1 MPLLAND
8 TDGAVTRKRLE
19 TWAAKEEKA
28 TIVALAD
35 EASTQSATT
44 LAGAKRVIYTM
55 TPSASRTL
63 TTPTGALLGAAFT
76 DEAVGSTFEFT
87 VVNVAAATHPIVV
100 TAAVS
105 GVTLVGVAAT
115 FSVAAASSAT
125 FVGVF
130 TAANTV
136 SFYRE

>member
-19 TWAAKEEKA
+19 AWAAKEEKA
-28 TIVALAD
+28 TVVALAD

-100 TAAVS
+100 TAGAS
-105 GVTLVGVAAT
+105 GVTLVGVAAN

>member
-8 TDGAVTRKRLE
+8 TDGAVTRKRIESYVALQ
-19 TWAAKEEKA
+19 EKA
-28 TIVALAD
+28 TVVALAD
-35 EASTQSATT
+35 EASTQTAAT
-44 LAGAKRVIYTM
+44 LAGAGRVIYTM
-55 TPSASRTL
+55 TPTASRTL

-76 DEAVGSTFEFT
+76 DEAIGTAFEFT

-100 TAAVS
+100 TAAAS

-136 SFYRE
+136 SLYRE

>member
-1 MPLLAND
+1 MPLISNTNGAIDRTRLA
-8 TDGAVTRKRLE
+8 A
-19 TWAAKEEKA
+19 WATKEEKA
-28 TIVALAD
+28 TVVA
-35 EASTQSATT
+35 ATDAATVQTAAT
-44 LAGAKRVIYTM
+44 LAGAARTIYTM
-55 TPSASRTL
+55 TPTASRTL
-63 TTPTGALLGAAFT
+63 TTPTGAELGAAFG
-76 DEAVGSTFEFT
+76 DEAVGSSFEFT

-100 TAAVS
+100 TAGAS

-130 TAANTV
+130 TAADTV

>member
-1 MPLLAND
+1 MPLKSNDNGAIDRTRLA
-8 TDGAVTRKRLE
+8 AWV
-19 TWAAKEEKA
+19 AKEEKTTVVAA
-28 TIVALAD
+28 TDA
-35 EASTQSATT
+35 ATT
-44 LAGAKRVIYTM
+44 MLTSDLIGAKRVVYTM
-55 TPSASRTL
+55 TPTASRAL
-63 TTPTGALLGAAFT
+63 TTPTGAELGAGFT
-76 DEAVGSTFEFT
+76 DEAVGSSFEFT

-100 TAAVS
+100 TAGAS

>member
-8 TDGAVTRKRLE
+8 TAGAVTRKRIESYVALQ
-19 TWAAKEEKA
+19 EKA
-28 TIVALAD
+28 TIVAATD
-35 EASTQSATT
+35 AATVQSADT
-44 LAGAKRVIYTM
+44 LAGAGRVIYTM
-55 TPSASRTL
+55 TPTASRTL
-63 TTPTGALLGAAFT
+63 TTPTGAELGTAFT
-76 DEAVGSTFEFT
+76 DEAIGTAFEFT

-100 TAAVS
+100 TAGAS

>member
-8 TDGAVTRKRLE
+8 TDGAVTRKRIESYIALQ
-19 TWAAKEEKA
+19 EKA
-28 TIVALAD
+28 TVVAATD
-35 EASTQSATT
+35 ANTTQSAAT
-44 LAGAKRVIYTM
+44 LAGNGRVIYTM
-55 TPSASRTL
+55 TPTASRTL
-63 TTPTGALLGAAFT
+63 TTPTGAELGAAFT
-76 DEAVGSTFEFT
+76 DEAIGTSFEFT

-100 TAAVS
+100 TAAAS

-136 SFYRE
+136 SLYRE

>member
-1 MPLLAND
+1 MPLIAND
-8 TDGAVTRKRLE
+8 TAGAVTRKRIE
-19 TWAAKEEKA
+19 SY
-28 TIVALAD
+28 VALQEKVTVVAATD
-35 EASTQSATT
+35 AATTQSADT
-44 LAGAKRVIYTM
+44 LAGAGRVIYTM
-55 TPSASRTL
+55 TPTASRTL
-63 TTPTGALLGAAFT
+63 TTPTGAELGAAFT
-76 DEAVGSTFEFT
+76 DEAIGTAFEFT

-100 TAAVS
+100 TAGAS

>member
-1 MPLLAND
+1 MPLISN
-8 TDGAVTRKRLE
+8 TDGAIDRTRLAN
-19 TWAAKEEKA
+19 WATKEEKSTVVAA
-28 TIVALAD
+28 TDA
-35 EASTQSATT
+35 ATT
-44 LAGAKRVIYTM
+44 MLSADLAGAARVIYTM
-55 TPSASRTL
+55 TPTASRAL
-63 TTPTGALLGAAFT
+63 TTPTGAELGAAFG
-76 DEAVGSTFEFT
+76 DEAVGSSFEFT

-100 TAAVS
+100 TAGAS

>member
-8 TDGAVTRKRLE
+8 TAGAVTRKRIESYIALQ
-19 TWAAKEEKA
+19 EKA
-28 TIVALAD
+28 TVVAATD
-35 EASTQSATT
+35 AATVQSADT
-44 LAGAKRVIYTM
+44 LAGNGRVIYTM
-55 TPSASRTL
+55 TPTASRTL
-63 TTPTGALLGAAFT
+63 TTPTGAELGAAFT
-76 DEAVGSTFEFT
+76 DEAIGTAFEFT

-100 TAAVS
+100 TAAAS

-136 SFYRE
+136 SMYRE

>member
-19 TWAAKEEKA
+19 SYVATAEKV
-28 TIVALAD
+28 TVVALSD
-35 EASTQSATT
+35 EASTQTAAT
-44 LAGAKRVIYTM
+44 LAANGRVIYTM
-55 TPSASRTL
+55 TPTASRTL

-76 DEAVGSTFEFT
+76 DEAIGTSFEFT

-105 GVTLVGVAAT
+105 GVTLVGVAGT

>member
-1 MPLLAND
+1 MPLLANS
-8 TDGAVTRKRLE
+8 TDGAVTRKRIE
-19 TWAAKEEKA
+19 SYVAIQEKA
-28 TIVALAD
+28 TVVAATD
-35 EASTQSATT
+35 AATVQSAAT
-44 LAGAKRVIYTM
+44 LAGNGRVIYTM

-63 TTPTGALLGAAFT
+63 TTPTGAELGAAFT
-76 DEAVGSTFEFT
+76 DEAIGTSFEFT

-100 TAAVS
+100 TAAAS

-125 FVGVF
+125 FIGVF

>member
-1 MPLLAND
+1 MPLLANS
-8 TDGAVTRKRLE
+8 TAGAVTRKRIESYVALQ
-19 TWAAKEEKA
+19 EKA
-28 TIVALAD
+28 TVVAATD
-35 EASTQSATT
+35 AATTQSADT
-44 LAGAKRVIYTM
+44 LAANGRVIYTM
-55 TPSASRTL
+55 TPTASRTL
-63 TTPTGALLGAAFT
+63 TTPTGAELGAAFT
-76 DEAVGSTFEFT
+76 DEAIGTSVEFT

-100 TAAVS
+100 TAGAS

>member
-8 TDGAVTRKRLE
+8 TDGAVTRKRIESYIALQ
-19 TWAAKEEKA
+19 EKA
-28 TIVALAD
+28 TVVAATD
-35 EASTQSATT
+35 AATVQSAAT
-44 LAGAKRVIYTM
+44 LAGNGRVIYTM

-63 TTPTGALLGAAFT
+63 TTPTGAELGAAFT
-76 DEAVGSTFEFT
+76 DEAIGTAFEFT

-100 TAAVS
+100 TAGAS